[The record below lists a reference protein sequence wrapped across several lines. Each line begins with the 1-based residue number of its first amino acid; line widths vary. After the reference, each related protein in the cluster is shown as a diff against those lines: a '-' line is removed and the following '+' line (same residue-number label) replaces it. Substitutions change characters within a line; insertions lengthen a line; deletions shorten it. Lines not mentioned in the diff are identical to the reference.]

1 MKLAVRAL
9 ALAALLTAGCSG
21 GDGET
26 VEGPVTVYVSLPL
39 TGPAA
44 DGGKDAADGA
54 RLALEEAGGAA
65 GDLEVRAEFLDGAG
79 GRRWD
84 PILVG
89 QNARAAAADSSTAAY
104 IGELESEPTRAS
116 APITNEAGI
125 VQVSP
130 GAGAVD
136 LTQPAEGYPDSPDR
150 YRPAGDASFARN
162 VPADSEV
169 LAAVADRAIELGLRT
184 VSVELDDS
192 PFGELSA
199 QEFERSAEQVGVE
212 VVAGGAGGATLS
224 ADDRGFVLRGDGV
237 TVFAAP
243 LASQRLPSASFASQF
258 SERFGGSPGHTRPM
272 ATTRCRWR
280 STRSTRRR
288 APQSS
293 ASPSSTPCSTQSIPT
308 PCSGAT
314 RSATRATR
322 RCAPSSPMTSGPA
335 AWPRGRRSAP
345 RASPR
350 RSRPRPIAPSRA

>member
-1 MKLAVRAL
+1 MKSAARAL
-9 ALAALLTAGCSG
+9 ALAAVLIAGCAG

-44 DGGKDAADGA
+44 DGGRDAADGA

-65 GDLEVRAEFLDGAG
+65 GELEVTAEFLDDAG
-79 GRRWD
+79 GARWD
-84 PILVG
+84 PVLVG
-89 QNARAAAADSSTAAY
+89 QNARAATADSSTAAY

-162 VPADSEV
+162 IPTDADV
-169 LAAVADRAIELGLRT
+169 LAAVADRAVELGLRS
-184 VSVELDDS
+184 VSVDLDDS

-199 QEFERSAEQVGVE
+199 QEFERSAEQVGIE
-212 VVAGGAGGATLS
+212 VGAGGAGEATLS
-224 ADDRGFVLRGDGV
+224 ADDRGFVLRGDGE

-243 LASQRLPSASFASQF
+243 LASQRLPSTAFALQF
-258 SERFGGSPGHTRPM
+258 SQRYGREPGPFAAYGYDAMQVALDAIDEAQGSAEFRPAVVDAVLDSEHPDSVLGRYSIGDEGDTTLCAIQPYDVEPGRL
-272 ATTRCRWR
+272 AAG
-280 STRSTRRR
+280 
-288 APQSS
+288 APIC
-293 ASPSSTPCSTQSIPT
+293 PS
-308 PCSGAT
+308 G
-314 RSATRATR
+314 
-322 RCAPSSPMTSGPA
+322 
-335 AWPRGRRSAP
+335 
-345 RASPR
+345 
-350 RSRPRPIAPSRA
+350 

>member
-258 SERFGGSPGHTRPM
+258 SERFGREPGPYAAYGYDAMQVALDAIDEAQGSAEFRPSVVDAVLDSEHPDSVLGRYSISDEGDTTLCAVQPYDVGPGGL
-272 ATTRCRWR
+272 AAG
-280 STRSTRRR
+280 
-288 APQSS
+288 APVC
-293 ASPSSTPCSTQSIPT
+293 PS
-308 PCSGAT
+308 G
-314 RSATRATR
+314 
-322 RCAPSSPMTSGPA
+322 
-335 AWPRGRRSAP
+335 
-345 RASPR
+345 
-350 RSRPRPIAPSRA
+350 